1 MYCPNCGN
9 KVGNSKFCPNCGENL
24 KEAIPAESQIKE
36 EKNVEEVQ
44 TPPETPSPKTLQQAE
59 PVEEG
64 EIKPITPKPIP
75 SPKKVPRPEPKPI
88 SETEDISE
96 PEHINELE
104 TQTTPTSAT
113 STTTA
118 TSEATYSLNEFASK
132 TLHKEVGLQT
142 FELENKYM
150 LDVNLDGKVWGKLGS
165 MVAYTGK
172 VRFKR
177 QSSLEQGIDKF
188 VKKTLTGESIH
199 IMKIKG
205 HGHVYLADM
214 GKQIT
219 LINLNQEKMYVNG
232 NNILAFE
239 EGIDWDIK
247 MMTSG
252 SSMMSGGLF
261 NIKLQGTGMVALT
274 THYTPLTIRVTPDEP
289 VMTDPH
295 ATVAWS
301 SGLSTSIKM
310 DVDFKT
316 LLGKDSRET
325 IQMKFTGDGF
335 IIVQP
340 YEE

>member
-1 MYCPNCGN
+1 MYCPNCGSQ
-9 KVGNSKFCPNCGENL
+9 VGDSKFCPKCGENL
-24 KEAIPAESQIKE
+24 KAVIPSQTPAETP
-36 EKNVEEVQ
+36 VEEIESSKKVETSQ
-44 TPPETPSPKTLQQAE
+44 TEPITTPPEPETPKPITPPPETPKPKPLT
-59 PVEEG
+59 
-64 EIKPITPKPIP
+64 KPPETPK
-75 SPKKVPRPEPKPI
+75 
-88 SETEDISE
+88 ETETIT
-96 PEHINELE
+96 ELE
-104 TQTTPTSAT
+104 NPESTP
-113 STTTA
+113 STTA
-118 TSEATYSLNEFASK
+118 QATYSLTEFASK
-132 TLHKEVGLQT
+132 TLHKDIGLET
-142 FELENKYM
+142 FELENKYL

-165 MVAYTGK
+165 MVAYTGN

-205 HGHVYLADM
+205 QGHVYLADM

-219 LINLNQEKMYVNG
+219 LINLQNEKMYVNG

-261 NIKLQGTGMVALT
+261 NIKLQGTGMVAIT
-274 THYTPLTIRVTPDEP
+274 THYTPLTIRVTPDAT

-301 SGLSTSIKM
+301 SGLSTSVKM

-325 IQMKFTGDGF
+325 IQMKFKGDGF